1 MPRESAVEV
10 PAPLLGRLRDEPM
23 LFSALE
29 YGDSFSGSGGNIYP
43 GFASINGST
52 SNVAGSWIEL
62 ISTSVETHCL
72 MLSIYG
78 MAVSAT
84 DTRGLVDVATGAS
97 GAETVIVSSLPAG
110 FSSTIQAQGFF
121 YMIPVYIPSGTRIS
135 VRLRSFIA
143 SDLVTVQIATLVDGS
158 FGYRRN
164 LATSV
169 DTYGA
174 VTASSRGTNMPTS
187 DTYVEI
193 TSATTRPYRMLAM
206 LPCGGTGTAYAAASN
221 VTYTLATG
229 PSGSEVV
236 QGTRSVSTTSA
247 EILHY
252 RNAPFDYGLF
262 YGPFPQG
269 IRIACKQ
276 STGVNYRDVIVLGI
290 P

>member
-23 LFSALE
+23 LFSAPE
-29 YGDSFSGSGGNIYP
+29 YGLSTTLGTGNIYS
-43 GFASINGST
+43 GQLVAGST
-52 SNVAGSWIEL
+52 SNVAGSWTEL
-62 ISTSVETHCL
+62 ISSSVETHCL
-72 MLSIYG
+72 MFSIYG
-78 MAVSAT
+78 MTVTGT
-84 DTRGLVDVATGAS
+84 DTRGLVDVGTGAS
-97 GAETVIVSSLPAG
+97 GAETVIISSLPAG
-110 FSSTIQAQGFF
+110 FSSTVQAQGFF
-121 YMIPVYIPSGTRIS
+121 YMIPVYVPAGTRIS

-143 SDLVTVQIATLVDGS
+143 NDVANVQIATLVDGS
-158 FGYRRN
+158 FGYRRYF
-164 LATSV
+164 ATSV

-206 LPCGGTGTAYAAASN
+206 LPCGGTGTAYAGNN

-236 QGTRSVSTTSA
+236 QGTRIVQTTTA
-247 EILHY
+247 ELMYHY
-252 RNAPFDYGLF
+252 YAPFDYGLF

-269 IRIACKQ
+269 TRIACKQ
-276 STGVNYRDVIVLGI
+276 SSGVTYRDVIVLGI